1 MPYILDIATAVPEY
15 SVSKNELVEFYSDSL
30 EKNSADPSRK
40 KLRIISEKTR
50 IENRY
55 SCIPDFNGKK
65 AELFVDG
72 VMNPSVEKRLEIF
85 NVKSVAL
92 GKTVIEKIFRQTEV
106 KPGQVTHFITVTC
119 TGISAPGLEFLLAS
133 CRCDRRRG

>member
-30 EKNSADPSRK
+30 EKNSADPIRK

-92 GKTVIEKIFRQTEV
+92 GKPLSKKFSGRLKLSPDRSLILLLLLVQ
-106 KPGQVTHFITVTC
+106 
-119 TGISAPGLEFLLAS
+119 EFLRPDLNFY
-133 CRCDRRRG
+133 